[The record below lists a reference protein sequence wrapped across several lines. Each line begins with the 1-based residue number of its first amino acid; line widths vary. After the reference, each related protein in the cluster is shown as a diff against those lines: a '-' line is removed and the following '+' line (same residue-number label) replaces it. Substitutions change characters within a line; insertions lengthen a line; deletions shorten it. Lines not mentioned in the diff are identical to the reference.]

1 MGQYSWSFEITK
13 DVDITSGF
21 AQKLWELKD
30 IKQKDSTHVK
40 CVKYGTPISIPCGT
54 ICEIVKASYG
64 PYDVTKQM
72 KKIVNMNSIVGG
84 INIKLTYDLFRK
96 TTTEHDLTL
105 IYESVD
111 YDNLDKDV
119 GEYVMLN
126 DKDLYY
132 QVYEECDKNNFTI
145 YKWIQN
151 PLEDKGYFNPVSMIT
166 SSMIQSDPSDIRK
179 MEEWI
184 SNEEE
189 HVFRFTDDKMI
200 SGNTSNTTFDK
211 SSWDDEFG
219 INNQTECQG
228 FTYETNDEITCME
241 DPYNVTKTLLDESET
256 QYMDDMDDMDDNQ
269 TNSFTYGM
277 DGINYNSSEDEDIF
291 ENILSNNT
299 DVGGLDSQSSEE
311 DEDGKEDE
319 DEDGQEDEDE
329 DGQEDEDEMMMGFIG
344 MMSFVAIT
352 TQKNNF
358 MKNTTQI
365 KCGV

>member
-1 MGQYSWSFEITK
+1 
-13 DVDITSGF
+13 
-21 AQKLWELKD
+21 
-30 IKQKDSTHVK
+30 
-40 CVKYGTPISIPCGT
+40 
-54 ICEIVKASYG
+54 
-64 PYDVTKQM
+64 
-72 KKIVNMNSIVGG
+72 
-84 INIKLTYDLFRK
+84 
-96 TTTEHDLTL
+96 
-105 IYESVD
+105 
-111 YDNLDKDV
+111 
-119 GEYVMLN
+119 MLN

-184 SNEEE
+184 SEEE
-189 HVFRFTDDKMI
+189 HVFRFTDDKRI
-200 SGNTSNTTFDK
+200 SGNTSNTTFDE

-299 DVGGLDSQSSEE
+299 DVGGLTV
-311 DEDGKEDE
+311 KALKKTRMVKKMKMKMVKKMKMRMVKKMRMK
-319 DEDGQEDEDE
+319 
-329 DGQEDEDEMMMGFIG
+329 MMMGFIG
-344 MMSFVAIT
+344 MIASWRFI